1 MLFQGNESG
10 SIIRPILHF
19 RGWGGVGVGG
29 KRTKLPIKLEIL
41 GSLHN

>member
-29 KRTKLPIKLEIL
+29 EKNQIT
-41 GSLHN
+41 HQT